1 MGSNLRRRGGVW
13 WFRRRV
19 PDGLHARLG
28 LAEISRSLR
37 TSSFMTARARAKR
50 LWPST
55 DSLFVEMSNNPSLT
69 EKQAKLILDQ
79 LAGEPL
85 FASPTADDLVAS
97 VVQGDG
103 SLASLLFNRT
113 ALDLA
118 FSLPDEQRQVIAG
131 HLARITDRMEAGV
144 ARLGQTV
151 ASERAGLAG
160 HIASRERKRADEA
173 EAALRQSKMAAAVQA
188 EVNARLTELAAAR
201 PAPPASAPV
210 IPAPVRPPGPSSVA
224 TGVPQIQSD
233 IAAGDR
239 GDTAALEA
247 RRESRAADAG
257 TEAEPHRLSG
267 FVERFFR
274 AKQYRGDVEQ
284 QSRTTIRMW
293 IEVNGDL
300 APRRYTEE
308 HAFAFQDALRQLPS
322 SHGKGGHVPV
332 RKAIEKAR
340 VRPEKPRLKEKTIER
355 HFSTMKQFWEH
366 IGKRSADQSIFDGI
380 QHKVIESQR
389 WPWTEDALDK
399 LLRARWNPSCRPD
412 RVAQRRG
419 TTGREHSAPNPVCYL
434 NDTDIVGASKCQ
446 HPVQGGGSE
455 GNLGRLGWIGARSKG
470 IADHTFVSSDRRFD
484 LGSQIVPAGFLP
496 GHLAAIDDHPQ
507 MPVALCRSG
516 FCRRTRHRAGAW
528 RHDDGG
534 VRMTLG
540 NSPGDLILIVAAVG
554 GEGSNGIG
562 DPLEQSVSHR
572 GIVDIPAGHR
582 DGDDLA
588 AGGIDADMQL
598 PPGSTTGRSVL
609 FDQPFACSAEPQ
621 ARAVHQK
628 MERAGSGSPEVRQL
642 QRLRPPTQRRVVR
655 HREIKSKQS
664 NDGTDQSLS
673 LPQRQTKDHA
683 HRQGCADRQRR
694 VVRLAAWRGSRLRP
708 PRLDRLVGKPNG
720 QATPLPQ

>member
-50 LWPST
+50 LWLST

-210 IPAPVRPPGPSSVA
+210 IPAPARPSGPSSVA

-233 IAAGDR
+233 IAADDR

-293 IEVNGDL
+293 IEVNGDM

-332 RKAIEKAR
+332 RKAIEKAK

-366 IGKRSADQSIFDGI
+366 IGKRSADQSIFDGS

-399 LLRARWNPSCRPD
+399 LLRARWNPSCRPAN
-412 RVAQRRG
+412 RISEETHAWLVA
-419 TTGREHSAPNPVCYL
+419 
-434 NDTDIVGASKCQ
+434 I
-446 HPVQGGGSE
+446 GGY
-455 GNLGRLGWIGARSKG
+455 IGARVEE
-470 IADHTFVSSDRRFD
+470 IARLRVIDIEDIDGVPCFIIRAQVTAASAAPVRSADQWMTKTVSGERAVPVHPRLIDAGLLDLVARRREQGADRLFD
-484 LGSQIVPAGFLP
+484 LNASGPKGFLAVEYSREFSRHKIDLGIP
-496 GHLAAIDDHPQ
+496 EDIVFHSFRHNVETLLGSKPLKQEWIDVMMGHKFEKK
-507 MPVALCRSG
+507 G
-516 FCRRTRHRAGAW
+516 
-528 RHDDGG
+528 
-534 VRMTLG
+534 
-540 NSPGDLILIVAAVG
+540 
-554 GEGSNGIG
+554 
-562 DPLEQSVSHR
+562 
-572 GIVDIPAGHR
+572 
-582 DGDDLA
+582 
-588 AGGIDADMQL
+588 
-598 PPGSTTGRSVL
+598 
-609 FDQPFACSAEPQ
+609 Q
-621 ARAVHQK
+621 ARKSIGVLIYLHGLEMAV
-628 MERAGSGSPEVRQL
+628 L
-642 QRLRPPTQRRVVR
+642 QQTAYAVEYPAHLCPTLLLRRLRGEVPW
-655 HREIKSKQS
+655 E
-664 NDGTDQSLS
+664 
-673 LPQRQTKDHA
+673 
-683 HRQGCADRQRR
+683 
-694 VVRLAAWRGSRLRP
+694 
-708 PRLDRLVGKPNG
+708 
-720 QATPLPQ
+720 